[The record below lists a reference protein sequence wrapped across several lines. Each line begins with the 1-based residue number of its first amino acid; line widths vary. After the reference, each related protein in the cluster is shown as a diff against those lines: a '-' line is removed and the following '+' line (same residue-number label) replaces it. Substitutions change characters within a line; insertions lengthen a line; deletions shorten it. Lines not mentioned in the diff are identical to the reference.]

1 MDPTVLGAII
11 SAGAGLG
18 SSVASGIASGKMNR
32 RAVKYNKWALQEQQ
46 NFQSNQ
52 AQLGRDWS
60 EEMMSKANQ
69 WNLDQWNR
77 ENEYNLPEN
86 QKARLLAAGINP
98 ALAMQGASGVGQ
110 AASSPASASAP
121 SPASPSGASA
131 LPLNLQRPDYGTGFA
146 MLSSSVNSY
155 FENKMKSEQTEGYGL
170 DNALKAA
177 YGDRA
182 YQLSLG
188 KTEAEIDNIRTSTAK
203 SYAESALVNLQAKEK
218 EILNKYLDAGQ
229 QLSLFLKIG
238 ELATMKSQ
246 RELMSAQ
253 TRKAIA
259 DEIEASA
266 RARGQKISNRVADE
280 VADRLIVATNEENR
294 YRGIQ
299 ARSAAYWAPQ
309 QEYYKNKQMAAD
321 LKASEIANIMA
332 EFERYTKDTP
342 GNRWI
347 QKNIVP
353 VTSALSPLLDAAAV
367 FTVAG
372 KLGKSA
378 NIFRFRSKRN
388 KYNKYDDRDEFY
400 KLGKSLFE

>member
-1 MDPTVLGAII
+1 MDPALIGSIV
-11 SAGAGLG
+11 SAGAGLAG
-18 SSVASGIASGKMNR
+18 SAVSGIASGKMNR

-110 AASSPASASAP
+110 AGSSPSSASAP
-121 SPASPSGASA
+121 SPASPSGVSA
-131 LPLNLQRPDYGTGFA
+131 LPLNLQRPDYGSGFA
-146 MLSSSVNSY
+146 QLSSAVNSY
-155 FENKMKSEQTEGYGL
+155 FENKQRSTVTEGYGL

-182 YQLSLG
+182 AQLSLG
-188 KTEAEIDNIRTSTAK
+188 KTETEIDNLRASTAK
-203 SYAESALVNLQAKEK
+203 SYADSALINLQAKEK

-229 QLSLFLKIG
+229 QFSLFLKIG
-238 ELATMKSQ
+238 ELASMKSQ

-259 DEIEASA
+259 EEIEVSA
-266 RARGQKISNRVADE
+266 RARGQTISNHVAAK
-280 VADRLIVATNEENR
+280 VADRLIIATNEENR

-309 QEYYKNKQMAAD
+309 QDYYKTKQMAAD
-321 LKASEIANIMA
+321 LKSSEIANVMA
-332 EFERYTKDTP
+332 EFERYVKDTP

-347 QKNIVP
+347 QKNIIP
-353 VTSALSPLLDAAAV
+353 VFSALSPLLDTAAM

-372 KLGKSA
+372 KLGKSI
-378 NIFRFRSKRN
+378 NMFKP
-388 KYNKYDDRDEFY
+388 KYGKIPKY
-400 KLGKSLFE
+400 SFEE

>member
-1 MDPTVLGAII
+1 MGPELIGSII
-11 SAGAGLG
+11 SAGAGLAG
-18 SSVASGIASGKMNR
+18 SAASGIASGKMNK

-77 ENEYNLPEN
+77 ENDYNLPEN

-98 ALAMQGASGVGQ
+98 ALAMQGASSVGQ
-110 AASSPASASAP
+110 ASSSPSSASAP

-131 LPLNLQRPDYGTGFA
+131 PSLNLQRPDYGTGFA
-146 MLSSSVNSY
+146 QLSSAVNSY
-155 FENKMKSEQTEGYGL
+155 FENKQRSIVTEGYGL

-182 YQLSLG
+182 VQLSLG
-188 KTEAEIDNIRTSTAK
+188 KTEAEIDNIRASTAK
-203 SYAESALVNLQAKEK
+203 SYADSALINLQAKEK

-259 DEIEASA
+259 EEIESYA
-266 RARGQKISNRVADE
+266 RSRGLEISNYIAE
-280 VADRLIVATNEENR
+280 QTAERLIIATNEENR
-294 YRGIQ
+294 YRGIH
-299 ARSAAYWAPQ
+299 ARSAAYWAPV
-309 QEYYKNKQMAAD
+309 QEFYKTEQMSAD
-321 LKASEIANIMA
+321 LKASEVANIMA

-347 QKNIVP
+347 QKNVVP
-353 VTSALSPLLDAAAV
+353 VSSALGPLLDAAAM

-372 KLGKSA
+372 KLGKSV
-378 NIFRFRSKRN
+378 NMFKP
-388 KYNKYDDRDEFY
+388 KYGKIPKY
-400 KLGKSLFE
+400 SFEK

>member
-1 MDPTVLGAII
+1 MIMDPTVLGAII
-11 SAGAGLG
+11 SGGAALG
-18 SSVASGIASGKMNR
+18 GTAVSGIASGKMNKKSI
-32 RAVKYNKWALQEQQ
+32 KYNKWALQEQQ
-46 NFQSNQ
+46 KFQSEQ
-52 AQLGRDWS
+52 SQLGRDWS

-98 ALAMQGASGVGQ
+98 ALAMQGASSVGQ
-110 AASSPASASAP
+110 AGSSPSSASAP

-131 LPLNLQRPDYGTGFA
+131 PSLNLQRPDYGAGFA
-146 MLSSSVNSY
+146 QLSSAVNSY
-155 FENKMKSEQTEGYGL
+155 FENKQRSVITEGYGL
-170 DNALKAA
+170 DNALKAT

-182 YQLSLG
+182 AQLSLG
-188 KTEAEIDNIRTSTAK
+188 KTEAEIDNIRASTAK
-203 SYAESALVNLQAKEK
+203 SYADSALINLQAKEK
-218 EILNKYLDAGQ
+218 EILNKYLDTGQ

-246 RELMSAQ
+246 RELMSSQ

-259 DEIEASA
+259 EEIESYA
-266 RARGQKISNRVADE
+266 RSRGLHISNRVAE
-280 VADRLIVATNEENR
+280 QTAERLIVATNEENR
-294 YRGIQ
+294 YRGIN
-299 ARSAAYWAPQ
+299 ARSASAWAPVQ
-309 QEYYKNKQMAAD
+309 NFYRTKQMSAD

-347 QKNIVP
+347 QKNVVP
-353 VTSALSPLLDAAAV
+353 VSSALGPLLDAAAM

-372 KLGKSA
+372 KLGKSV
-378 NIFRFRSKRN
+378 NMFKP
-388 KYNKYDDRDEFY
+388 KYGKIPKY
-400 KLGKSLFE
+400 SFER

>member
-1 MDPTVLGAII
+1 MALTEATLGAII
-11 SAGAGLG
+11 SGGAALG
-18 SSVASGIASGKMNR
+18 GATVSGVASGKMNR
-32 RAVKYNKWALQEQQ
+32 KSIRYNKWALREQQ
-46 NFQSNQ
+46 RFQAEQ

-60 EEMMSKANQ
+60 NEMMSKANQ

-98 ALAMQGASGVGQ
+98 YLAMQGASGVGQ
-110 AASSPASASAP
+110 AASSPSSASAP
-121 SPASPSGASA
+121 SPASPSGVSA
-131 LPLNLQRPDYGTGFA
+131 PSLHLQRPDYGTGFA
-146 MLSSSVNSY
+146 QLSSAVNSY
-155 FENKMKSEQTEGYGL
+155 FENKQKSVTTEGYGL
-170 DNALKAA
+170 DNALKAR

-182 YQLSLG
+182 AQLSLG
-188 KTEAEIDNIRTSTAK
+188 KTEAEIDDHRASVAK
-203 SYAESALVNLQAKEK
+203 SYADSALINLQAKEK

-246 RELMSAQ
+246 RDLMSSQ

-259 DEIEASA
+259 EEIEVSA
-266 RARGQKISNRVADE
+266 RAHGHQISNRIAKQTAE
-280 VADRLIVATNEENR
+280 RLIIAANEENR

-309 QEYYKNKQMAAD
+309 QEYYKNKQMSVDLGSAEVAKAMAD
-321 LKASEIANIMA
+321 
-332 EFERYTKDTP
+332 FERYTKDTP

-347 QKNIVP
+347 QKNLVP
-353 VTSALSPLLDAAAV
+353 VSSALGPLLDAAAM

-372 KLGKSA
+372 KLGKSVKM
-378 NIFRFRSKRN
+378 FKP
-388 KYNKYDDRDEFY
+388 KY
-400 KLGKSLFE
+400 GKMK

>member
-1 MDPTVLGAII
+1 MDPVTLGTII
-11 SAGAGLG
+11 SAGAGLAG
-18 SSVASGIASGKMNR
+18 AAASGISSGKMNKKS
-32 RAVKYNKWALQEQQ
+32 VKYNKWALQEQQ
-46 NFQSNQ
+46 RFQSEQ
-52 AQLGRDWS
+52 SQLGRDWS

-110 AASSPASASAP
+110 AASSPSSASAP

-131 LPLNLQRPDYGTGFA
+131 PSLNLQRPDYGAGFA
-146 MLSSSVNSY
+146 QLSSAVNSY
-155 FENKMKSEQTEGYGL
+155 FDNKMKSEQTEGYGL

-188 KTEAEIDNIRTSTAK
+188 KTEAEIDNIRASTAK
-203 SYAESALVNLQAKEK
+203 SYADSALINLQAKEK

-229 QLSLFLKIG
+229 QLSLFLKVG

-246 RELMSAQ
+246 RDLMSAQ

-259 DEIEASA
+259 EEIEAAA
-266 RARGQKISNRVADE
+266 RARGLRISNRIAEETADK
-280 VADRLIVATNEENR
+280 LIIATNEENR
-294 YRGIQ
+294 YRGIR

-309 QEYYKNKQMAAD
+309 QEYYKNKQMSVDLGAAEVA
-321 LKASEIANIMA
+321 KAMA
-332 EFERYTKDTP
+332 DFERYTKDTP

-347 QKNIVP
+347 RKNIDP
-353 VTSALSPLLDAAAV
+353 ITGILGSILGA
-367 FTVAG
+367 TVIGGSVKGA
-372 KLGKSA
+372 
-378 NIFRFRSKRN
+378 
-388 KYNKYDDRDEFY
+388 
-400 KLGKSLFE
+400 KSLKDFYSAYQNGRRGVRE

>member
-1 MDPTVLGAII
+1 MDPTVLGSII
-11 SAGAGLG
+11 SAGAGLAG
-18 SSVASGIASGKMNR
+18 SVSSGIASGKMNR

-46 NFQSNQ
+46 KFQSNQ

-60 EEMMSKANQ
+60 EEMMSKTNQ

-110 AASSPASASAP
+110 AGSSPPSASAP
-121 SPASPSGASA
+121 SPASPSGASS
-131 LPLNLQRPDYGTGFA
+131 PSLNLQRPDYGTGFA
-146 MLSSSVNSY
+146 QLSSAVNSY
-155 FENKMKSEQTEGYGL
+155 FDNKMKSIQSEGYGL
-170 DNALKAA
+170 DNALKAT

-182 YQLSLG
+182 TQLSLG
-188 KTEAEIDNIRTSTAK
+188 KTEAEIDNIRASAAK
-203 SYAESALVNLQAKEK
+203 SYADSALINLQAKEK
-218 EILNKYLDAGQ
+218 EVLNKYLDAGQ

-259 DEIEASA
+259 EEVESYA
-266 RARGQKISNRVADE
+266 RSRGLYISNRVAE
-280 VADRLIVATNEENR
+280 QTADRLIIATNEENR
-294 YRGIQ
+294 YRGIH

-309 QEYYKNKQMAAD
+309 QEYYKNKHMSVD
-321 LKASEIANIMA
+321 LGSAEVAKAMA

-347 QKNIVP
+347 QKNVFP
-353 VTSALSPLLDAAAV
+353 VSSALGPLLDAAAM

-372 KLGKSA
+372 KLGKSVKM
-378 NIFRFRSKRN
+378 FKP
-388 KYNKYDDRDEFY
+388 KYGKMKKY
-400 KLGKSLFE
+400 SFE

>member
-1 MDPTVLGAII
+1 MPIAESTLAAII
-11 SAGAGLG
+11 SGGAALG
-18 SSVASGIASGKMNR
+18 SAAVSGVASGKMNKKSI
-32 RAVKYNKWALQEQQ
+32 KYNKWALQEQQ
-46 NFQSNQ
+46 KFQSEQ

-69 WNLDQWNR
+69 WNLEQWNR

-98 ALAMQGASGVGQ
+98 ALAMQGASSVGQ

-121 SPASPSGASA
+121 SPASPSGGSA
-131 LPLNLQRPDYGTGFA
+131 LSLNLQRPDYGTGFA
-146 MLSSSVNSY
+146 MLSSAVNSY
-155 FENKMKSEQTEGYGL
+155 FDNKMKSEQTEGYGL

-182 YQLSLG
+182 AQLSLG
-188 KTEAEIDNIRTSTAK
+188 KTESEIDNIRASTAK
-203 SYAESALVNLQAKEK
+203 SYADSALINLQAKEK

-238 ELATMKSQ
+238 ELATMKSH
-246 RELMSAQ
+246 RELLSAQ

-259 DEIEASA
+259 EEIEVSA
-266 RARGQKISNRVADE
+266 RARGLKISNHIAE
-280 VADRLIVATNEENR
+280 HTAERLIIAANEENR

-299 ARSAAYWAPQ
+299 ARSAAYWAPV
-309 QEYYKNKQMAAD
+309 QEFYKTGQMSAD

-347 QKNIVP
+347 QKNVVP
-353 VTSALSPLLDAAAV
+353 VSSALGPLLDAAAM

-372 KLGKSA
+372 KLGKSV
-378 NIFRFRSKRN
+378 NMFKP
-388 KYNKYDDRDEFY
+388 KYGKMKKY
-400 KLGKSLFE
+400 SFEN

>member
-11 SAGAGLG
+11 SGGAALG
-18 SSVASGIASGKMNR
+18 GTAVSGIASGKMNKKSI
-32 RAVKYNKWALQEQQ
+32 KYNKWALQEQQ
-46 NFQSNQ
+46 KFQSEQ
-52 AQLGRDWS
+52 SQLGRDWS

-110 AASSPASASAP
+110 AASSPSSASAP

-131 LPLNLQRPDYGTGFA
+131 PSLNLQRPDYGSGFA
-146 MLSSSVNSY
+146 QLSSAVNSY
-155 FENKMKSEQTEGYGL
+155 FDNKMKSVQSEGYGL

-182 YQLSLG
+182 AQLSLG
-188 KTEAEIDNIRTSTAK
+188 KTEAEIDNLRASTAK
-203 SYAESALVNLQAKEK
+203 SYADSALINLQAKEK

-259 DEIEASA
+259 EEIESYA
-266 RARGQKISNRVADE
+266 RSRGLHISNHVAE
-280 VADRLIVATNEENR
+280 QTAERLIVATNEENR
-294 YRGIQ
+294 FRGIH
-299 ARSAAYWAPQ
+299 ARSAAYWAPV
-309 QEYYKNKQMAAD
+309 QEFYKTGQMSAD
-321 LKASEIANIMA
+321 LKASEVANIMA

-353 VTSALSPLLDAAAV
+353 VSSAISPLLDAAAM

-372 KLGKSA
+372 GIGKA
-378 NIFRFRSKRN
+378 AKVFKP
-388 KYNKYDDRDEFY
+388 KYGKMKKY
-400 KLGKSLFE
+400 SFE

>member
-1 MDPTVLGAII
+1 MDPIVLGSII
-11 SAGAGLG
+11 SAGAALG
-18 SSVASGIASGKMNR
+18 GTAASGIASGKMNR

-46 NFQSNQ
+46 NFQAFQNQ
-52 AQLGRDWS
+52 IGRDWS

-98 ALAMQGASGVGQ
+98 ALAMQGASSVGQ
-110 AASSPASASAP
+110 AASSPSSASAP
-121 SPASPSGASA
+121 SPASPSGVSA
-131 LPLNLQRPDYGTGFA
+131 PSLHLQRPDYGTGFA
-146 MLSSSVNSY
+146 QLSSAVNSY
-155 FENKMKSEQTEGYGL
+155 FDNKIKSEQAEGYGL

-182 YQLSLG
+182 AQLSLG
-188 KTEAEIDNIRTSTAK
+188 KTEAEIDNIRASTAK
-203 SYAESALVNLQAKEK
+203 SYAESALVNLNAKEK

-238 ELATMKSQ
+238 ELAAMKSQ
-246 RELMSAQ
+246 RDLMSAQ

-259 DEIEASA
+259 EEIESYA
-266 RARGQKISNRVADE
+266 RSRGLKISNYVSEQTAE
-280 VADRLIVATNEENR
+280 RLIIATNEENR

-299 ARSAAYWAPQ
+299 ARSAAYWAPV
-309 QEYYKNKQMAAD
+309 QEFYKTGQMSAD
-321 LKASEIANIMA
+321 LKASEIANIMS

-353 VTSALSPLLDAAAV
+353 ISSALGPLLNAAAV

-372 KLGKSA
+372 RFGNSLNMFKPKYGKM
-378 NIFRFRSKRN
+378 K
-388 KYNKYDDRDEFY
+388 KY
-400 KLGKSLFE
+400 SFEN

>member
-1 MDPTVLGAII
+1 MIMDPVTLGSII
-11 SAGAGLG
+11 SAGAGLAG
-18 SSVASGIASGKMNR
+18 SAVSGIASGKMNKKSI
-32 RAVKYNKWALQEQQ
+32 KYNKWALQEQQ
-46 NFQSNQ
+46 RFQSEQ
-52 AQLGRDWS
+52 SQLGRDWS

-110 AASSPASASAP
+110 AASSPSSASAP

-131 LPLNLQRPDYGTGFA
+131 PSLNLQRPDYGTGFA
-146 MLSSSVNSY
+146 QLSSAVNSY
-155 FENKMKSEQTEGYGL
+155 FDNKMKSVQSEGYGL
-170 DNALKAA
+170 DNALKAT

-182 YQLSLG
+182 AQLSLG
-188 KTEAEIDNIRTSTAK
+188 KTEAEIDNLRASTAK
-203 SYAESALVNLQAKEK
+203 SYADSALINLQAKEK

-259 DEIEASA
+259 EEIESYA
-266 RARGQKISNRVADE
+266 RSRGLHISNRVAE
-280 VADRLIVATNEENR
+280 QTAERLIIATNEENR
-294 YRGIQ
+294 YRGIH
-299 ARSAAYWAPQ
+299 ARSAAAWSPAQ
-309 QEYYKNKQMAAD
+309 NFYKTKQMSAD

-347 QKNIVP
+347 QKNITPASSVI
-353 VTSALSPLLDAAAV
+353 SPLLDAAAM

-372 KLGKSA
+372 GVGKA
-378 NIFRFRSKRN
+378 AKAF
-388 KYNKYDDRDEFY
+388 
-400 KLGKSLFE
+400 KSRK

>member
-1 MDPTVLGAII
+1 MDPIVLGSII

-18 SSVASGIASGKMNR
+18 SSVASGVASGKMNKKS
-32 RAVKYNKWALQEQQ
+32 VKYNKWALQEQQ
-46 NFQSNQ
+46 KFQSEQ
-52 AQLGRDWS
+52 SQLGRDWS
-60 EEMMSKANQ
+60 EEMMAQANQ

-86 QKARLLAAGINP
+86 QKARLFAAGINP
-98 ALAMQGASGVGQ
+98 YLAMQGASSVGQ
-110 AASSPASASAP
+110 AASSPSSASAP

-131 LPLNLQRPDYGTGFA
+131 PSLNLQRPDFGTGFA
-146 MLSSSVNSY
+146 MLSSAVNSY
-155 FENKMKSEQTEGYGL
+155 FDNKQKSTVTEGYGL
-170 DNALKAA
+170 DNILKAR

-182 YQLSLG
+182 AQLSLG
-188 KTEAEIDNIRTSTAK
+188 KTESEIDSIRASTAK
-203 SYAESALVNLQAKEK
+203 SYAESALINLQAKEK
-218 EILNKYLDAGQ
+218 EILNKYLDSGQ

-246 RELMSAQ
+246 RDLMSAQ

-259 DEIEASA
+259 EEIEASA
-266 RARGQKISNRVADE
+266 RARGQQISNRVAAE
-280 VADRLIVATNEENR
+280 VADRLIIATNEENR

-309 QEYYKNKQMAAD
+309 QEYYKNKQMSVD
-321 LKASEIANIMA
+321 LGSSEVAKAMA

-353 VTSALSPLLDAAAV
+353 VSSALGPLLDAAAM

-372 KLGKSA
+372 RLGKSV
-378 NIFRFRSKRN
+378 NMFKP
-388 KYNKYDDRDEFY
+388 KYGKMKKY
-400 KLGKSLFE
+400 SFE

>member
-1 MDPTVLGAII
+1 MPALAPEII
-11 SAGAGLG
+11 GSIITAGAGLG
-18 SSVASGIASGKMNR
+18 SSAISGIASGKMNK
-32 RAVKYNKWALQEQQ
+32 RAVKYNRWALREQQ

-52 AQLGRDWS
+52 SHLGRVWS

-98 ALAMQGASGVGQ
+98 ALAMQGASSVGQ
-110 AASSPASASAP
+110 AASSPSSASAS

-146 MLSSSVNSY
+146 MLSSAVNSY
-155 FENKMKSEQTEGYGL
+155 FENKQRATITEGYGL
-170 DNALKAA
+170 DNALKAS

-182 YQLSLG
+182 AQLSLG
-188 KTEAEIDNIRTSTAK
+188 KTEAEIDDLRASTAK
-203 SYAESALVNLQAKEK
+203 SYANSALINLQAKEK

-246 RELMSAQ
+246 RELMSSQ

-259 DEIEASA
+259 EEIESYA
-266 RARGQKISNRVADE
+266 RSSGLKISNRVAE
-280 VADRLIVATNEENR
+280 QTAERLIIATNEENR
-294 YRGIQ
+294 YRGIH
-299 ARSAAYWAPQ
+299 ARSAAAWAPVQ
-309 QEYYKNKQMAAD
+309 NFYRTKQMSAD
-321 LKASEIANIMA
+321 LEASEVANIMA

-353 VTSALSPLLDAAAV
+353 VASALGPLLDAAAM

-372 KLGKSA
+372 KLGKSV
-378 NIFRFRSKRN
+378 NMFKP
-388 KYNKYDDRDEFY
+388 KYGKMKKY
-400 KLGKSLFE
+400 SFEN

>member
-1 MDPTVLGAII
+1 MPPELIGSII
-11 SAGAGLG
+11 SAGAGLA
-18 SSVASGIASGKMNR
+18 SSAASGIASGKMNR

-110 AASSPASASAP
+110 AGSSPSSASAP

-131 LPLNLQRPDYGTGFA
+131 PSLNLQRPDYGTGFA
-146 MLSSSVNSY
+146 QLSSAVNSY
-155 FENKMKSEQTEGYGL
+155 FENKQRSVVTEGYGL
-170 DNALKAA
+170 DNALKAS

-188 KTEAEIDNIRTSTAK
+188 KTEAEIDNLRASTAK
-203 SYAESALVNLQAKEK
+203 SYADSALINLQAKEK

-259 DEIEASA
+259 EEIESYA
-266 RARGQKISNRVADE
+266 RSRGLRISNRIAE
-280 VADRLIVATNEENR
+280 QTAERLIIATNEENR
-294 YRGIQ
+294 YRGID
-299 ARSAAYWAPQ
+299 ARSAASWAPLQ
-309 QEYYKNKQMAAD
+309 NFYRTKQMSAD
-321 LKASEIANIMA
+321 LKSSEIANIMA

-353 VTSALSPLLDAAAV
+353 VFSAISPILDAASM

-372 KLGKSA
+372 GIGKA
-378 NIFRFRSKRN
+378 AKVFKP
-388 KYNKYDDRDEFY
+388 KYNKYDDRDELY

>member
-1 MDPTVLGAII
+1 MGPELLGSII
-11 SAGAGLG
+11 TAGAGFG
-18 SSVASGIASGKMNR
+18 SSVASGIASGKMNKKSI
-32 RAVKYNKWALQEQQ
+32 KYNKWALREQQ
-46 NFQSNQ
+46 KFQSEQ

-60 EEMMSKANQ
+60 EEMMGQANQ

-77 ENEYNLPEN
+77 ENEYNLPVN

-98 ALAMQGASGVGQ
+98 ALAMQGASSVGQ
-110 AASSPASASAP
+110 AGSSPSSASAP
-121 SPASPSGASA
+121 SPASSSGASA

-146 MLSSSVNSY
+146 QLSSAVNSY
-155 FENKMKSEQTEGYGL
+155 FDNKQKSTLTEGYGL

-182 YQLSLG
+182 YRLSLG
-188 KTEAEIDNIRTSTAK
+188 KTEAEIDNIRAATAK
-203 SYAESALVNLQAKEK
+203 AYADSALINLNAKEK

-238 ELATMKSQ
+238 ELASMKSQ

-259 DEIEASA
+259 EEIEASA
-266 RARGQKISNRVADE
+266 RARGQKISNRVAAE

-309 QEYYKNKQMAAD
+309 QEYYKNKQMSVD
-321 LKASEIANIMA
+321 LGSAEVAKAMA
-332 EFERYTKDTP
+332 EFERYTTDTP

-353 VTSALSPLLDAAAV
+353 VSSALGPLLDAAAM
-367 FTVAG
+367 FTIAG
-372 KLGKSA
+372 RLGKSV
-378 NIFRFRSKRN
+378 NMFKP
-388 KYNKYDDRDEFY
+388 KYGKMKKY
-400 KLGKSLFE
+400 SFE

>member
-1 MDPTVLGAII
+1 MPIAESTLGAII

-18 SSVASGIASGKMNR
+18 SSIASGVASGKMNKKSI
-32 RAVKYNKWALQEQQ
+32 KYNKWALQEQQ
-46 NFQSNQ
+46 KFQSEQ

-60 EEMMSKANQ
+60 EEMMSQANQ

-77 ENEYNLPEN
+77 ENEYNLPVN

-98 ALAMQGASGVGQ
+98 ALAMQGASSVGQ
-110 AASSPASASAP
+110 AASSPSSASAP

-131 LPLNLQRPDYGTGFA
+131 PSLNLQRPDYGSGFA
-146 MLSSSVNSY
+146 QLSSAVNSY
-155 FENKMKSEQTEGYGL
+155 FENEQKSTVTEGYGL
-170 DNALKAA
+170 DNIFKAR

-182 YQLSLG
+182 AQLSLG
-188 KTEAEIDNIRTSTAK
+188 KTESEIDSIRASTAK
-203 SYAESALVNLQAKEK
+203 AYADSALINLNAKEK
-218 EILNKYLDAGQ
+218 QILNKYLDAGQ

-238 ELATMKSQ
+238 ELASMKSQ

-259 DEIEASA
+259 DEIEVSA
-266 RARGQKISNRVADE
+266 RARGQKISNRVAAE
-280 VADRLIVATNEENR
+280 VADRLIIATNEENR

-309 QEYYKNKQMAAD
+309 QEYYKNKQMSVD
-321 LKASEIANIMA
+321 LGSAEVAKAMA

-353 VTSALSPLLDAAAV
+353 VSSAISPLLDAAAM

-372 KLGKSA
+372 GIGKA
-378 NIFRFRSKRN
+378 AKVFKP
-388 KYNKYDDRDEFY
+388 KYGKMKKY
-400 KLGKSLFE
+400 SFEK

>member
-1 MDPTVLGAII
+1 MPPLAPEII
-11 SAGAGLG
+11 GSIITAGAGLG
-18 SSVASGIASGKMNR
+18 SSITSGVASGKMNR
-32 RAVKYNKWALQEQQ
+32 KSIKYNKWALQEQQ
-46 NFQSNQ
+46 RFQSEQ

-60 EEMMSKANQ
+60 EEMMAKGNE
-69 WNLDQWNR
+69 WNLEQWKR

-110 AASSPASASAP
+110 AGSSPSSVSAP

-131 LPLNLQRPDYGTGFA
+131 PSLNLQRPDYGTGFA
-146 MLSSSVNSY
+146 QLSSAVNSY
-155 FENKMKSEQTEGYGL
+155 FDNKMKSEQTEGYGL

-188 KTEAEIDNIRTSTAK
+188 KTEAEIDNIRASTAK

-229 QLSLFLKIG
+229 QLSLFLKLG
-238 ELATMKSQ
+238 ELATMKSE
-246 RELMSAQ
+246 RELLSAQ

-259 DEIEASA
+259 EEIEASA
-266 RARGQKISNRVADE
+266 RARGIKISNYIAE
-280 VADRLIVATNEENR
+280 QTAERLIVAANEENR
-294 YRGIQ
+294 YRGIKS
-299 ARSAAYWAPQ
+299 RSAAYWAPV
-309 QEYYKNKQMAAD
+309 QEFYKTGQMSAD
-321 LKASEIANIMA
+321 LKASEIAAIMA

-353 VTSALSPLLDAAAV
+353 VSSALSPLLDAAAM
-367 FTVAG
+367 FTIAG
-372 KLGKSA
+372 KLGKSV
-378 NIFRFRSKRN
+378 NMFKP
-388 KYNKYDDRDEFY
+388 KYGKMKKY
-400 KLGKSLFE
+400 SFEM

>member
-1 MDPTVLGAII
+1 MGPELIGSII
-11 SAGAGLG
+11 SAGAGLAG
-18 SSVASGIASGKMNR
+18 SAASGVASGKMNKKSI
-32 RAVKYNKWALQEQQ
+32 KYNKWALQEQQ
-46 NFQSNQ
+46 RFQSEQ

-86 QKARLLAAGINP
+86 QAARLLAAGINP

-110 AASSPASASAP
+110 AASSPSSASAP

-131 LPLNLQRPDYGTGFA
+131 PSLNLQRPDYGSGFA
-146 MLSSSVNSY
+146 QLSSAVNSY
-155 FENKMKSEQTEGYGL
+155 FENKQRSTVTEGYGL

-182 YQLSLG
+182 AQLSLG
-188 KTEAEIDNIRTSTAK
+188 KTEAEIDNLRASTAK
-203 SYAESALVNLQAKEK
+203 SYADSALVNLQAKEK

-229 QLSLFLKIG
+229 QLSLFLKVG

-246 RELMSAQ
+246 RELMSSQ

-259 DEIEASA
+259 EEIESYA
-266 RARGQKISNRVADE
+266 RSRGLHISNHVAE
-280 VADRLIVATNEENR
+280 QTAERLIVATNEENR
-294 YRGIQ
+294 FRGIH
-299 ARSAAYWAPQ
+299 ARSAAYWAPV
-309 QEYYKNKQMAAD
+309 QEFYKTGQMSAD

-347 QKNIVP
+347 QKNIAP
-353 VTSALSPLLDAAAV
+353 VFSAISPLLDAAAT

-372 KLGKSA
+372 GIGKA
-378 NIFRFRSKRN
+378 AKMFKP
-388 KYNKYDDRDEFY
+388 KYGKMKKY
-400 KLGKSLFE
+400 SFEQ

>member
-18 SSVASGIASGKMNR
+18 SSVASGISSGKMNK

-46 NFQSNQ
+46 RFQSEQ
-52 AQLGRDWS
+52 TQLGRNWS

-121 SPASPSGASA
+121 TPASPSGGSA
-131 LPLNLQRPDYGTGFA
+131 LSLNLQRPDYGTGFA
-146 MLSSSVNSY
+146 MLSSAVNSY

-170 DNALKAA
+170 DNALKVA

-188 KTEAEIDNIRTSTAK
+188 KTEAEIDNIRASTAR

-259 DEIEASA
+259 DEIEAFA
-266 RARGQKISNRVADE
+266 RARGLKISNHIAE
-280 VADRLIVATNEENR
+280 QTSERLIVATNEENR
-294 YRGIQ
+294 FRGIH
-299 ARSAAYWAPQ
+299 ARSAAYWAPV
-309 QEYYKNKQMAAD
+309 QEYYKTKQMSAD
-321 LKASEIANIMA
+321 LKSSEIANIMA

-353 VTSALSPLLDAAAV
+353 VSSALGPLLDAAAM

-372 KLGKSA
+372 KLGKSI
-378 NIFRFRSKRN
+378 NMFKP
-388 KYNKYDDRDEFY
+388 KYGKIPKY
-400 KLGKSLFE
+400 SFEK

>member
-1 MDPTVLGAII
+1 MGPELIGALAT
-11 SAGAGLG
+11 AGAGLA
-18 SSVASGIASGKMNR
+18 SSAVSGVASGKMNKR
-32 RAVKYNKWALQEQQ
+32 SVKYNKWALQEQQ
-46 NFQSNQ
+46 RFQAEQ

-60 EEMMSKANQ
+60 DEMMSKSQQ

-110 AASSPASASAP
+110 SGSSPSGSSAP
-121 SPASPSGASA
+121 SPASPSGSSA
-131 LPLNLQRPDYGTGFA
+131 PSLNLQRPDYGTGFA
-146 MLSSSVNSY
+146 QISSAVNSY

-188 KTEAEIDNIRTSTAK
+188 KTEAEIDNIRASTAK
-203 SYAESALVNLQAKEK
+203 SYADSALINLQAKEK

-238 ELATMKSQ
+238 ELAAMKSQ
-246 RELMSAQ
+246 RELLSAQ

-259 DEIEASA
+259 EEIEVSA
-266 RARGQKISNRVADE
+266 RARGFKISNYIAE
-280 VADRLIVATNEENR
+280 QTAERLIIAANEENR
-294 YRGIQ
+294 YRGVH
-299 ARSAAYWAPQ
+299 ARSAAYWAPV
-309 QEYYKNKQMAAD
+309 QEFYKTGQMSAD
-321 LKASEIANIMA
+321 LKASEIAAIMA

-347 QKNIVP
+347 QKNVVP
-353 VTSALSPLLDAAAV
+353 VSSALGPLLDAAAM

-372 KLGKSA
+372 KLGKSV
-378 NIFRFRSKRN
+378 NMFKP
-388 KYNKYDDRDEFY
+388 KYGKMKKY
-400 KLGKSLFE
+400 SFEN

>member
-1 MDPTVLGAII
+1 MIMDPTVLGAII
-11 SAGAGLG
+11 SGGAGLASTG
-18 SSVASGIASGKMNR
+18 ISGIASGKMNR
-32 RAVKYNKWALQEQQ
+32 KSIKYNKWALKEQQ

-60 EEMMSKANQ
+60 EEMMAKANQ
-69 WNLDQWNR
+69 WSLDQWNR
-77 ENEYNLPEN
+77 ENEYNLPVN

-98 ALAMQGASGVGQ
+98 ALAMQGASSVGL
-110 AASSPASASAP
+110 AGSSPSGASAP

-146 MLSSSVNSY
+146 QLSSAVNSY
-155 FENKMKSEQTEGYGL
+155 FENKQRSVVTEGYGL
-170 DNALKAA
+170 DNALKAE

-182 YQLSLG
+182 AQLSIG
-188 KTEAEIDNIRTSTAK
+188 KTEAEIDNLRSSTAK
-203 SYAESALVNLQAKEK
+203 SYADSALVNLQAKEK

-259 DEIEASA
+259 EEIESYA
-266 RARGQKISNRVADE
+266 RARGLHIANHIADQT
-280 VADRLIVATNEENR
+280 AKRLIIATNEENR
-294 YRGIQ
+294 FRGIH
-299 ARSAAYWAPQ
+299 ARSAAYWAPV
-309 QEYYKNKQMAAD
+309 QEFYKTGQMSAD
-321 LKASEIANIMA
+321 LKASEIANAMA

-347 QKNIVP
+347 RKNIDP
-353 VTSALSPLLDAAAV
+353 ITGILGSILGA
-367 FTVAG
+367 TVIGGSVKGA
-372 KLGKSA
+372 
-378 NIFRFRSKRN
+378 
-388 KYNKYDDRDEFY
+388 
-400 KLGKSLFE
+400 KSLKDFYSAYRNGRRGVRE

>member
-1 MDPTVLGAII
+1 MIMDPTVLGAII
-11 SAGAGLG
+11 SGGAALG
-18 SSVASGIASGKMNR
+18 GTAVSGIASGKMNR
-32 RAVKYNKWALQEQQ
+32 KSIKYNKWALREQQ
-46 NFQSNQ
+46 KFQSEQ
-52 AQLGRDWS
+52 SQLGRDWS
-60 EEMMSKANQ
+60 EEMMSKANE

-110 AASSPASASAP
+110 AGSSPSSASAP
-121 SPASPSGASA
+121 SPASSSGASA
-131 LPLNLQRPDYGTGFA
+131 LSLNLQRPDYGSGFA
-146 MLSSSVNSY
+146 QLSSAVNSY
-155 FENKMKSEQTEGYGL
+155 FENKQRFTVTEGYGL
-170 DNALKAA
+170 DNALKAS

-182 YQLSLG
+182 AQLSLG
-188 KTEAEIDNIRTSTAK
+188 KTEAEIDNIRASTAK
-203 SYAESALVNLQAKEK
+203 SYADSALINLQAKEK

-259 DEIEASA
+259 DEIEVSA
-266 RARGQKISNRVADE
+266 RARGQKISNRVAE
-280 VADRLIVATNEENR
+280 QTADRLIIATNEENR
-294 YRGIQ
+294 YRGIH
-299 ARSAAYWAPQ
+299 ARSASAWSPVQNFYRT
-309 QEYYKNKQMAAD
+309 KQMSAD
-321 LKASEIANIMA
+321 LKSSDVANIMA

-353 VTSALSPLLDAAAV
+353 VSSALGPLLDAAAM
-367 FTVAG
+367 FTIAG
-372 KLGKSA
+372 KLGGSVNMFKP
-378 NIFRFRSKRN
+378 
-388 KYNKYDDRDEFY
+388 KYGKMKKY
-400 KLGKSLFE
+400 SFEE

>member
-1 MDPTVLGAII
+1 MGPELLGSII
-11 SAGAGLG
+11 SAGAGLAG
-18 SSVASGIASGKMNR
+18 SAASGIASGKMNK

-98 ALAMQGASGVGQ
+98 ALAMQGASSVGQ
-110 AASSPASASAP
+110 AGSSPSSASAP

-131 LPLNLQRPDYGTGFA
+131 PSLNLQRPDYGTGFA
-146 MLSSSVNSY
+146 QLSSAVNSY
-155 FENKMKSEQTEGYGL
+155 FENKQRSTVTEGYGL

-182 YQLSLG
+182 AQLSLG
-188 KTEAEIDNIRTSTAK
+188 KTEAEIDNLRASTAK
-203 SYAESALVNLQAKEK
+203 SYADSALVNLQAKEK

-246 RELMSAQ
+246 RELMSSQ

-259 DEIEASA
+259 EEIESYA
-266 RARGQKISNRVADE
+266 RSRGLHISNHVAE
-280 VADRLIVATNEENR
+280 QTAERLIVATNEENR
-294 YRGIQ
+294 YRGIH
-299 ARSAAYWAPQ
+299 ARSAAYWAPV
-309 QEYYKNKQMAAD
+309 QEFYKTGQMSAD
-321 LKASEIANIMA
+321 LKASEVANIMA

-347 QKNIVP
+347 QKNVVP
-353 VTSALSPLLDAAAV
+353 VSSALGPLLDAAAM

-372 KLGKSA
+372 KLGKSV
-378 NIFRFRSKRN
+378 NMFKP
-388 KYNKYDDRDEFY
+388 KYGKMKKY
-400 KLGKSLFE
+400 SFE